1 MLSCSRRI
9 FQSHSVYKVWNA
21 VPLCVLCIIRV
32 EHNRLTFDGIMAI
45 LEDQQIIVTML
56 VWSCLEISPH
66 VQFWICYNTR

>member
-1 MLSCSRRI
+1 MLSCSRGI

-45 LEDQQIIVTML
+45 LEDQQIIVPML
-56 VWSCLEISPH
+56 V
-66 VQFWICYNTR
+66 